1 MRSFYES
8 GDSGCHFAG
17 LMAAL
22 HPLTS
27 TLATPLTICRC
38 WCGGELI
45 GRERE
50 KGDGVIKKG
59 VLIQGRGEGAR
70 IIYVIPN

>member
-1 MRSFYES
+1 M
-8 GDSGCHFAG
+8 
-17 LMAAL
+17 
-22 HPLTS
+22 
-27 TLATPLTICRC
+27 
-38 WCGGELI
+38 LI

-59 VLIQGRGEGAR
+59 VLIQRRGEGAR